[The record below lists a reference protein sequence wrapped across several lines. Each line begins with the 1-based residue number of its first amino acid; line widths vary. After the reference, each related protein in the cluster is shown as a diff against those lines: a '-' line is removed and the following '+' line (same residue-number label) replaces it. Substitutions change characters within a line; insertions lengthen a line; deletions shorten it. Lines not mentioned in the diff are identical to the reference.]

1 MLTGFNQLGNSVN
14 INVGN
19 DKIKHIPKCNGQSVC
34 TAPEQ
39 PMQLIICLVN
49 VSGYPQS
56 AT

>member
-19 DKIKHIPKCNGQSVC
+19 DKIKHIPRCNGQSVC

-49 VSGYPQS
+49 VSGSPQS
-56 AT
+56 AS